1 MVNFLTLKELSFEL
15 INYFFK
21 FLPFEGFPGS
31 AFCSA
36 KEVVME
42 MGGLDVEKEK
52 SEIKQFR
59 VLDALVTGLWG
70 HQESHQRLK

>member
-1 MVNFLTLKELSFEL
+1 M
-15 INYFFK
+15 
-21 FLPFEGFPGS
+21 PFEGFPGS

-42 MGGLDVEKEK
+42 MGGRDVEKEK